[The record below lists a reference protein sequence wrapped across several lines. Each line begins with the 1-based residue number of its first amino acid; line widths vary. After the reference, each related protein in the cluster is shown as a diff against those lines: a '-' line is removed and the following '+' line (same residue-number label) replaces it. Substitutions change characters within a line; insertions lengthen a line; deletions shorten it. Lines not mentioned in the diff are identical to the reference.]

1 MRILAIDSS
10 VPIGSVALLD
20 KSGII
25 SQDSIARD
33 SSFSILILPKI
44 REITIRFGLLSLEQL
59 DGFALTTGPGSFTG
73 LRVGM
78 SLIKGIALGLGK
90 PVVAIETLL
99 AIAAQVDSHELPICA
114 ILDAKKKQVYAAFFK
129 REQENLV
136 RQSPDIAISPEDL
149 IKNILEP
156 TIFVGQGLEVYGD
169 FFANK
174 LKSYFIRNQNTNQNS
189 VAGNAGI
196 LALKN
201 FQTLKVTDLDQL
213 TIKYARKSEAEIN
226 LERLAIS

>member
-25 SQDSIARD
+25 SQDSIAPD
-33 SSFSILILPKI
+33 SSFSKLILPKI
-44 REITIRFGLLSLEQL
+44 RELSIRFEPHRLEQL
-59 DGFALTTGPGSFTG
+59 DGFALTAGPGSFTG

-78 SLIKGIALGLGK
+78 SLIKGIAMGLGK

-99 AIAAQVDSHELPICA
+99 AIAEQVDSHEYPICS
-114 ILDAKKKQVYAAFFK
+114 ILDAKKKQVYAALFK
-129 REQENLV
+129 RQDENLV
-136 RQSPDIAISPEDL
+136 RLCPDTAISPEDL
-149 IKNILEP
+149 TKIISEP
-156 TIFVGQGLEVYGD
+156 TIFVGQGLEVYED
-169 FFANK
+169 YLVNK
-174 LKSYFIRNQNTNQNS
+174 LKSYFVRHQSNNHNS
-189 VAGNAGI
+189 VAANAGI
-196 LALKN
+196 IALKN
-201 FQTLKVTDLDQL
+201 FETLKETDLDQL